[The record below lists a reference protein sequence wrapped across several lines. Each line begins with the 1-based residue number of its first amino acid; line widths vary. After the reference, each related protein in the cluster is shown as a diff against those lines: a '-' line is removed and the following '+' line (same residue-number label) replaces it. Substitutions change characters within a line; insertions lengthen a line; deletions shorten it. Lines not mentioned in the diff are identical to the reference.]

1 MSNQF
6 WNVTTEDN
14 TLRID
19 GEIASESWWGD
30 EVTPRA
36 FREDLGR
43 LHGDITVRISS
54 PGGDVIAASEIYTAL
69 KEHKGHVTV
78 MIEGIAASAASVIAM
93 AGDTVRMAPTAYMM
107 IHRAGTVA
115 WGNVD
120 AMDEAARQLRE
131 IDDGIILAYQT
142 RSHLSHKKLL
152 ELMQQET
159 WLNAKSALEYGL
171 IDEIAYTSS
180 GEEKDKAPEA
190 VQNSCRRGVIYASA
204 NRHAIYDRILSM
216 QKPKEKEAETPKAQA
231 LTTRERAAYALQMQM
246 YKANRA

>member
-1 MSNQF
+1 MDKRF

-36 FREDLGR
+36 FREDLGK

-93 AGDTVRMAPTAYMM
+93 AGDTVKMAPAAYMM

-120 AMDEAARQLRE
+120 DMDEAARQLRE

-152 ELMQQET
+152 EMMQQET

-171 IDEIAYTSS
+171 IDEIAYS
-180 GEEKDKAPEA
+180 GGKDAEDSKEGAQA
-190 VQNSCRRGVIYASA
+190 HACSRGVIYASA
-204 NRHAIYDRILSM
+204 NRNALYDRIWGEQKSKNPVPDAT
-216 QKPKEKEAETPKAQA
+216 KPKGLSE
-231 LTTRERAAYALQMQM
+231 RERAAYALEMQM
-246 YKANRA
+246 YKAKRA